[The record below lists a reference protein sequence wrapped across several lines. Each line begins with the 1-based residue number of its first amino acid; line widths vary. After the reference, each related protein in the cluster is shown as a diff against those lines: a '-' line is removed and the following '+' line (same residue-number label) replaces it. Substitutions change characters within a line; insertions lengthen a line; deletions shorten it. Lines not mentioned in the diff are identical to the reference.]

1 MWLIGAWLA
10 QALVQAAMQVG
21 ADTRATIEVGDPVV
35 VSVRV
40 HLPAGA
46 TLIDRVPR
54 TRDTLPD
61 GVRVLSVDTL
71 RQDGGDWV
79 GRVRV
84 AFFRTDSQAVP
95 ALAVAYQMGGRADT
109 VVSRPI
115 AMVVQPVLPVGN
127 ATLRDIREID
137 TPLVPWRGMLIG
149 IVGVALALVWWRWR
163 RKEVSNSVGNGAG
176 HSVEARAPPG
186 PLDVALAELAAIE
199 TAGWDAQQRAVAAAD
214 VVRAYL
220 ETARGVPALERTT
233 PEVRRLVV
241 GNGALGALLD
251 DADRVKF
258 ARGTADAA
266 FIERARTL
274 LRELAA

>member
-1 MWLIGAWLA
+1 MWVIGAWLA

-21 ADTRATIEVGDPVV
+21 ADTSATIEVGDPVV
-35 VSVRV
+35 VAVRV
-40 HLPAGA
+40 HLPGGA
-46 TLIDRVPR
+46 TLVDGVPR

-61 GVRVLSVDTL
+61 GVRVLSADTL

-84 AFFRTDSQAVP
+84 AFFRTDSQALP
-95 ALAVAYQMGGRADT
+95 AFAVAYQTGGSTDT

-115 AMVVQPVLPVGN
+115 AIVVQAVLPAGN
-127 ATLRDIREID
+127 ATLRDIREIE
-137 TPLVPWRGMLIG
+137 TPLVPWRGMLIS
-149 IVGVALALVWWRWR
+149 IVAVALAALWWRWQR
-163 RKEVSNSVGNGAG
+163 QGVSTSVGNGVG
-176 HSVEARAPPG
+176 HSVGARSPPG
-186 PLDVALAELAAIE
+186 PLEVALAELTAIE
-199 TAGWDAQQRAVAAAD
+199 QAGWDAGRQAVAAAD

-241 GNGALGALLD
+241 GNGALGALLA

-266 FIERARTL
+266 FIERARAL